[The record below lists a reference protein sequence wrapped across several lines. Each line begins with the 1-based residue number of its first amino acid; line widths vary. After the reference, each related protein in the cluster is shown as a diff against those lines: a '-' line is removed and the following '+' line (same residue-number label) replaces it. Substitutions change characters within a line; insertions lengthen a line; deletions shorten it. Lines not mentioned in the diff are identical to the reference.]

1 MNHFF
6 FSAHLTTGKGP
17 CIGQLG
23 PWGPLSETKKNNTTP
38 ETNPFSLAVFRE
50 GKDQGFS
57 LKIAKW
63 TTFFSQPTSLLARG
77 HVLASWDPWDSIRAP
92 KRQYLP
98 TEQAHFPWPL
108 SERGKT
114 SNSLSKQPNVPFFS
128 AAQLTPGK
136 GPGISHLGPGGTSSE
151 PANNYIYQWNK
162 PIFLSCF
169 PRG

>member
-23 PWGPLSETKKNNTTP
+23 PWGPLSETRNNNTTP
-38 ETNPFSLAVFRE
+38 ETNPFSLAVFWE

-114 SNSLSKQPNVPFFS
+114 SNSLSKQPNEPFFS
-128 AAQLTPGK
+128 SAHLTPGK
-136 GPGISHLGPGGTSSE
+136 GPCISQLWPVGPSSE
-151 PANNYIYQWNK
+151 PPINKIYPQNK
-162 PIFLSCF
+162 PVFLSRF
-169 PRG
+169 PRW